1 MLEHH
6 RTDNSKY
13 KSTNKDDY
21 QKATSS
27 SSAIEG
33 GQGALDNNNNNT
45 DVMIMLGSSMG
56 RKWRMVQNKLDE
68 ATTNASM
75 RETEYE
81 ERIAELECDVASR
94 DHQILI
100 LKLTIR
106 DLMQQADNM
115 NDDGGTTLPMERSIS
130 LGEQL
135 ENNSN
140 VEGRL
145 QNTMKHL
152 RTKMNNIQRQ
162 NDRLKRKNKELKA
175 ELVRVNDEVKRW
187 YNKIENITAERDVL
201 INEVEGTRSEID
213 ILRQYY
219 RYQQRNSIRKRSND
233 N

>member
-1 MLEHH
+1 RVVVTGLSPDIMKLSSSSSSNNEGRVVADPYGLTLSVHTHYDYQSTTHSHTEHH

-140 VEGRL
+140 EGRL

-175 ELVRVNDEVKRW
+175 ELVRVNDE
-187 YNKIENITAERDVL
+187 
-201 INEVEGTRSEID
+201 
-213 ILRQYY
+213 
-219 RYQQRNSIRKRSND
+219 
-233 N
+233 